1 MFGSEP
7 PLDRN
12 LAKISSKALIQHLLN
27 EPLNN
32 SLIESS
38 ANLRAAASFLPS
50 LTRKGLA
57 SGSELPNVANLGR
70 ISNNRV
76 IQYLLNELF

>member
-1 MFGSEP
+1 MRQTGHKKSDT
-7 PLDRN
+7 LH
-12 LAKISSKALIQHLLN
+12 K

-38 ANLRAAASFLPS
+38 ANLRAAASFSPF
-50 LTRKGLA
+50 LTLKGLA
-57 SGSELPNVANLGR
+57 SDSEFPSVANLGR

-76 IQYLLNELF
+76 IQYLPKYI